1 MSPQPLLRDR
11 SQADQAPRHQ
21 NADSDDKVDDLNP
34 ADDLRVTVE
43 PEPTPG
49 DHPPRRR
56 LVLEGVIV
64 AALYQLL
71 TIVFLK
77 PLRTAGQTFYGDVL
91 IGWFGPEKHG
101 AAQYVRDGFLPTWT
115 RDQFAGEP
123 FIANLQHAILY
134 PGNLPFWIMDTSAA
148 FEVVAA
154 THIALAAIG
163 MWAFCRLG
171 LRTSMW
177 GAVIA
182 GLGFGFG
189 AQTLLHIVLINQLQV
204 IAWMPLVMLFGYWTL
219 ERGKLRHI
227 VLTAVTIGLQFL
239 SGHPEE
245 WVYTMVAL
253 ALAGVF
259 WALLA
264 DLGPLRERARAVLAG
279 AMRLGAAVV
288 LFVFLFGWQLL
299 PTLQLQDQGWRSTPG
314 FDEQHPLAEGVT
326 VNALLPD
333 YANVLKGEWAGFVG
347 VVILGLAALGIAA
360 GRRDA
365 RWVRVWSGVLTLLG
379 ILMAVGLRSPLYRI
393 AYENIDVIAE
403 FRVPSRWL
411 LLGTFGMAAAA
422 SLGMDV
428 LLKSNVG
435 ALGRRARQ
443 AAGALV
449 MLAILFLTAMSVGN
463 AAIDRVTIPW
473 WIAAGAVGAAAWL
486 LGSSKRVPR
495 AALAVVLILT
505 AGVELQQA
513 RPLAEQHVVADDS
526 VYDDPGPIMNR
537 MGSQGGRYVTITGE
551 PLTQEEAMM
560 VASPPGMTGL
570 EGAYYRAGHN
580 RSLSARPGW
589 SYSTHAET
597 IQGRDGGL
605 MPLRTWA
612 EFFEATIGAP
622 GMTRS
627 GVFQQPPSK
636 WNFATLDFLGVR
648 WFITP
653 GLGLDEAKLLQDHGF
668 QITKR
673 AGYVLAWERPEPPIA
688 RMQYDLDVIP
698 DATQRIERLK
708 SGYPLA
714 ARAMVEKDVP
724 GLTGPGAVPQVGAA
738 PAPAQVTTT
747 ELGQTTVKLR
757 VRTERDGLLVLADP
771 WYPGWKVEV
780 DGESSELYR
789 VDHAFRGVKVPEG
802 EHEVV
807 FTYVDRTMLIGAGM
821 AGLAVLGI
829 VAFWLITRRRR
840 KGKAPAQPASADA

>member
-1 MSPQPLLRDR
+1 VSRQPLLRDR
-11 SQADQAPRHQ
+11 PQADKAQRRP
-21 NADSDDKVDDLNP
+21 NADTDDKAGDLDVP
-34 ADDLRVTVE
+34 VE
-43 PEPTPG
+43 PETPG
-49 DHPPRRR
+49 DHPPRKR
-56 LVLEGVIV
+56 LLLEGVV
-64 AALYQLL
+64 LAAIYQAL

-123 FIANLQHAILY
+123 FIANIQHAILY
-134 PGNLPFWIMDTSAA
+134 PGNLPFWIFETSTALK
-148 FEVVAA
+148 VVAA

-163 MWAFCRLG
+163 MWAYCRLG
-171 LRTSMW
+171 LRTGMW

-182 GLGFGFG
+182 GLAFGFG

-204 IAWMPLVMLFGYWTL
+204 IAWMPFVLLFGYWTL
-219 ERGKLRHI
+219 EKGKLRHI
-227 VLTAVTIGLQFL
+227 VGTAVAIGLQFL

-245 WVYTMVAL
+245 WVYTLVAL
-253 ALAGVF
+253 ALSGVF

-264 DLGPLRERARAVLAG
+264 DLGPLRQRARAVLSG
-279 AMRLGAAVV
+279 ALRLGASVG
-288 LFVFLFGWQLL
+288 LFALLFGWQLL
-299 PTLQLQDQGWRSTPG
+299 PTLQLQEQGWRSTPG
-314 FDEQHPLAEGVT
+314 FAEQHPLAEGVT
-326 VNALLPD
+326 LNALLPD

-347 VVILGLAALGIAA
+347 VIVLGLAALGIAA
-360 GRRDA
+360 GRRDL
-365 RWVRVWSGVLTLLG
+365 RWVRVWTGVMTVLG
-379 ILMAVGLRSPLYRI
+379 VFMAVGLRSPLYRI
-393 AYENIDVIAE
+393 AYEHVSVITE

-422 SLGMDV
+422 AVGMDV
-428 LLKSNVG
+428 LLSSSVG
-435 ALGRRARQ
+435 ALGRRVRQ
-443 AAGALV
+443 AAGALAL
-449 MLAILFLTAMSVGN
+449 LAVLFLTAMSVGN
-463 AAIDRVTIPW
+463 AAIDRATIPW
-473 WIAAGAVGAAAWL
+473 WIAAGAVGAVAWL
-486 LGSSKRVPR
+486 LASLPRVPR
-495 AALAVVLILT
+495 AALAIVLILVT
-505 AGVELQQA
+505 GAELRQA

-526 VYDDPGPIMNR
+526 VYDDPGPIMER

-551 PLTQEEAMM
+551 PLTPDEALT
-560 VASPPGMTGL
+560 VTVPPGLTGL

-589 SYSTHAET
+589 SYATHAET

-648 WFITP
+648 WFVTP
-653 GLGLDEAKLLQDHGF
+653 GMGLDEAKILHEHGF
-668 QITKR
+668 QVAQR
-673 AGYVLAWERPEPPIA
+673 AGYVLAWERPQPPIA

-698 DATQRIERLK
+698 GASQRLERLK

-714 ARAMVEKDVP
+714 TRAIVEQDVP
-724 GLTGPGAVPQVGAA
+724 GLTGDAAVRRFAA
-738 PAPAQVTTT
+738 PPAPAQVTTT

-771 WYPGWKVEV
+771 WYPGWQVKV
-780 DGESSELYR
+780 DGESSKLYR
-789 VDHAFRGVKVPEG
+789 VDHAFRGVKVPGG

-807 FTYVDRTMLIGAGM
+807 FTYVDRSMQLGA
-821 AGLAVLGI
+821 ALAVLAVAGL

-840 KGKAPAQPASADA
+840 KAKAAQASSAAA